1 MSSSSEESP
10 TNNPIEALDALV
22 SASRRAAERAEPPR
36 LAAIGDGPLSRPFRV
51 EPPRLAASAGDRLE
65 SAMSEFVRR
74 QIKQP
79 ALVPEPPDLT
89 REGKR
94 RTLLAG
100 FVGVAAAVA
109 VASVAALLFV
119 TLFPR
124 QKGLEQFIAAASR
137 APRADD
143 ALSPSRAPAPTGG
156 GNQSLTH
163 EQSERLLQQFVQWRQ
178 KTALTDKP

>member
-36 LAAIGDGPLSRPFRV
+36 LAAIGDGPFSRAFKV

-74 QIKQP
+74 QIKP
-79 ALVPEPPDLT
+79 AVVPEPPDLK
-89 REGKR
+89 RESKR

-100 FVGVAAAVA
+100 FVGVVAAVA

-124 QKGLEQFIAAASR
+124 QRGLEQFIAAASR
-137 APRADD
+137 APRADRSEEHTSE
-143 ALSPSRAPAPTGG
+143 L
-156 GNQSLTH
+156 QS
-163 EQSERLLQQFVQWRQ
+163 QSNLVCRLL
-178 KTALTDKP
+178 L

>member
-1 MSSSSEESP
+1 MSSEEAP
-10 TNNPIEALDALV
+10 TNNPLEGLEALA
-22 SASRRAAERAEPPR
+22 ATSRRSGERAELPR
-36 LAAIGDGPLSRPFRV
+36 LASIGDGPFSRSFKL

-74 QIKQP
+74 QIKP
-79 ALVPEPPDLT
+79 TVVPEPIDFR

-100 FVGVAAAVA
+100 FVGVTAAVA

-119 TLFPR
+119 TFFPR
-124 QKGLEQFIAAASR
+124 ERGLEQFIAAASR

-143 ALSPSRAPAPTGG
+143 ALSSSRALVPTGG
-156 GNQSLTH
+156 GNQSLNH